1 MSHVSSLIAA
11 QIQKFFSSKV
21 YYKIFFCMLT
31 LLIQAN
37 SPVHAAG
44 TVNNL
49 HVEIMVITT
58 WAQRRGWEQNIQL
71 RSAVQIS
78 FLHREQKMWILP
90 VHQKRAVFWNLL
102 ILKWHE
108 NTKGKKPFWCLIMRN
123 MVDFQ
128 IWNYL
133 THTHTHTRQHTEKRE
148 WGREKY
154 LKKHWNKMKKITYY
168 SRHQIM
174 DDIYFVSV

>member
-1 MSHVSSLIAA
+1 MSHVSSLTAA

-31 LLIQAN
+31 SLIQVN

-44 TVNNL
+44 IVNYL
-49 HVEIMVITT
+49 HVEIMVLTT
-58 WAQRRGWEQNIQL
+58 WAQSRGWEQNIQL

-78 FLHREQKMWILP
+78 FLHQEDVNFTHTWKTHGIL
-90 VHQKRAVFWNLL
+90 NLL

-108 NTKGKKPFWCLIMRN
+108 NTKRKKPFWCLIMRN
-123 MVDFQ
+123 MADFQ

-133 THTHTHTRQHTEKRE
+133 THTRTHTQRGNEREIFEKNLE
-148 WGREKY
+148 LKENNY
-154 LKKHWNKMKKITYY
+154 LL
-168 SRHQIM
+168 Q
-174 DDIYFVSV
+174 

>member
-37 SPVHAAG
+37 SPVHTAG
-44 TVNNL
+44 IVNYL
-49 HVEIMVITT
+49 HVENMVITT
-58 WAQRRGWEQNIQL
+58 WAQHRRWEQNIQL

-78 FLHREQKMWILP
+78 FLHQEQKMWILLI
-90 VHQKRAVFWNLL
+90 HQKHEVFWNLL

-108 NTKGKKPFWCLIMRN
+108 ITKRKKAFWCLIMRN

-128 IWNYL
+128 IWSYL
-133 THTHTHTRQHTEKRE
+133 THTHIHKERKRE
-148 WGREKY
+148 NY
-154 LKKHWNKMKKITYY
+154 LKSFEIKWKKLLITV
-168 SRHQIM
+168 
-174 DDIYFVSV
+174 DIN

>member
-1 MSHVSSLIAA
+1 MSHISLLIAA
-11 QIQKFFSSKV
+11 QTQKFFSSKV

-44 TVNNL
+44 IVNYL

-58 WAQRRGWEQNIQL
+58 WAQCRGWEQNIQL

-78 FLHREQKMWILP
+78 FLHPEQKMWILP
-90 VHQKRAVFWNLL
+90 IHQKHAVFWNLL

-108 NTKGKKPFWCLIMRN
+108 NTKRKKPFWCLIMRN
-123 MVDFQ
+123 MADFQ
-128 IWNYL
+128 IWKYL
-133 THTHTHTRQHTEKRE
+133 TDTHTYTQNERE
-148 WGREKY
+148 IFE
-154 LKKHWNKMKKITYY
+154 KKIEIKWKKIAYY
-168 SRHQIM
+168 SRHQLM
-174 DDIYFVSV
+174 DHAFLVSV